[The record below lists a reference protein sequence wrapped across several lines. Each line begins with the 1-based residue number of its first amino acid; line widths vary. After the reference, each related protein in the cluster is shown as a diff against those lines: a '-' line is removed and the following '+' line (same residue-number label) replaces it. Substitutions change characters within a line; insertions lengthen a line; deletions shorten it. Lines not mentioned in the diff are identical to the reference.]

1 MPDVFVCVSL
11 PSHIVTLLRYPRVLA
26 SGQLDTTEKCMHPNK
41 IIHNYRAGYSESDPV
56 LASPGVPSSNV
67 PVAENRVT
75 YAVIGNWAE
84 IIIGCQ
90 LYTGR
95 ASIAWSCACGH
106 VGLHHPWRY
115 YNERS
120 ICFGPHHR
128 ETLIAS

>member
-41 IIHNYRAGYSESDPV
+41 IIHNYRAGYSESDRVP
-56 LASPGVPSSNV
+56 ASPGVPSSNV

-84 IIIGCQ
+84 IIIG
-90 LYTGR
+90 
-95 ASIAWSCACGH
+95 WSAIYWPRVNSLAVCMWTCRPTPS
-106 VGLHHPWRY
+106 VEIL
-115 YNERS
+115 
-120 ICFGPHHR
+120 
-128 ETLIAS
+128 

>member
-41 IIHNYRAGYSESDPV
+41 IIHNYRAGYSESDRV

-84 IIIGCQ
+84 IVNGWSYGPRAN
-90 LYTGR
+90 LHGR
-95 ASIAWSCACGH
+95 VYCMWCECI
-106 VGLHHPWRY
+106 
-115 YNERS
+115 
-120 ICFGPHHR
+120 
-128 ETLIAS
+128 ETPSAEILL